1 MILKIENLTKNFGE
15 ICILKDIS
23 FEVKS
28 GSVCALLGPNGSG
41 KTTLLKSIMG
51 LVGEFGSGDVY
62 FNGRSVKDGED
73 YRRSIVY
80 MPQIPGF
87 LPNMTV
93 RENIDFFEKIRQEKS
108 LYKEKLIHDL
118 GIEKFLHKRFN
129 QLSGG
134 MKQKVNL
141 LLCFMFDFKMALLD
155 EPGSGL
161 DPHVMFLLKEMVRD
175 FKKEG
180 KTFLFTSHIMSEV
193 EEIADTMVLLVDG
206 NLFSSSTTKEFIA
219 KQNKN
224 NLEEA
229 LLEFWSRSLS

>member
-1 MILKIENLTKNFGE
+1 MILKVDNLTKKYGE
-15 ICILKDIS
+15 IDILKDIS
-23 FEVKS
+23 FEIKM

-51 LVGEFGSGDVY
+51 LVGQFESGNIY
-62 FNGRSVKDGED
+62 FNGRSVAEGEN

-93 RENIDFFEKIRQEKS
+93 KENIEFFEKIRQEKS
-108 LYKEKLIHDL
+108 IYKMKLINDL
-118 GIEKFLHKRFN
+118 GIGKFLHKKFN

-141 LLCFMFDFKMALLD
+141 LLCFMFDFKLALLD

-161 DPHVMFLLKEMVRD
+161 DPHVMFLLKQMIKD
-175 FKKEG
+175 FKNEG
-180 KTFLFTSHIMSEV
+180 KTLLFTSHIMSEV
-193 EEIADTMVLLVDG
+193 EEIADTMVLIVDG
-206 NLFSSSTTKEFIA
+206 NLYSVSSTADFIN

-229 LLEFWSRSLS
+229 LLEFWHQSRS

>member
-1 MILKIENLTKNFGE
+1 MILKIDNLTKKYGE
-15 ICILKDIS
+15 ICILKDVS
-23 FEVKS
+23 FEVQE

-51 LVGEFGSGDVY
+51 LVGEFDSGDVY
-62 FNGRSVKDGED
+62 FNNKSVKTGEN

-87 LPNMTV
+87 MPNMTV
-93 RENIDFFEKIRQEKS
+93 SENIAFFEKIRQEDS
-108 LYKEKLIHDL
+108 LYKDKLIEDL
-118 GIEKFLHKRFN
+118 GIARFLHKRFN

-161 DPHVMFLLKEMVRD
+161 DPHVMFMLKQMVND

-193 EEIADTMVLLVDG
+193 EEIADSMVLLVDG
-206 NLFSSSTTKEFIA
+206 NLFSFSKINEFLH
-219 KQNKN
+219 KQNKTS
-224 NLEEA
+224 LEEA
-229 LLEFWSRSLS
+229 LLEFWSRIP